1 MSPIERTIM
10 LYKLKNLHAEH
21 EDGFTLI
28 ELLVVILIIGI
39 LSAIAI
45 PVFLNQRKTANDSSV
60 ESDIKNA
67 VTSVETWITEQNGK
81 QVTIDTSI
89 AAKLSGTINLS
100 EGVTLAI
107 RGNSNNYCIIGVHK
121 NGKKWIGENASLL
134 PTQAWATTLSY
145 ENANG
150 GMGKGIRDGKFVDGC
165 SGGHFMEIT

>member
-1 MSPIERTIM
+1 M
-10 LYKLKNLHAEH
+10 LDKLKTLREER

-45 PVFLNQRKTANDSSV
+45 PVFLNQRKTANDSAV
-60 ESDIKNA
+60 QSDIKNA

-81 QVTIDTSI
+81 QVTIDTTVTE
-89 AAKLSGTINLS
+89 KLSQSINLS

-145 ENANG
+145 ENLNG
-150 GMGKGIRDGKFVDGC
+150 GMEKGIKDEKFVDGC
-165 SGGHFMEIT
+165 SNGHFMAIS

>member
-1 MSPIERTIM
+1 M
-10 LYKLKNLHAEH
+10 LSKLKTAREEY

-45 PVFLNQRKTANDSSV
+45 PVFLNQRKTANDAAV
-60 ESDIKNA
+60 QSDIKNA
-67 VTSVETWITEQNGK
+67 VTTVETWISEQNGK
-81 QVTIDTSI
+81 QVTIDTTV
-89 AAKLSGTINLS
+89 AAKLSETINLS

-145 ENANG
+145 ENVNG
-150 GMGKGIRDGKFVDGC
+150 GMGKGIRDEKFVDGC
-165 SGGHFMEIT
+165 SNGNFMAIS

>member
-1 MSPIERTIM
+1 M
-10 LYKLKNLHAEH
+10 LDKLKTLREEH

-45 PVFLNQRKTANDSSV
+45 PVFLNQRKTANDSAV
-60 ESDIKNA
+60 QSDIKNA
-67 VTSVETWITEQNGK
+67 VTSVETWISEQNGK
-81 QVTIDTSI
+81 QVTIDTI
-89 AAKLSGTINLS
+89 VTEKLSQSINLS

-134 PTQAWATTLSY
+134 PIQAWATTLSY
-145 ENANG
+145 ENLNG
-150 GMGKGIRDGKFVDGC
+150 GMEKGIKDEKFVDGC
-165 SGGHFMEIT
+165 SNGKFMEIS